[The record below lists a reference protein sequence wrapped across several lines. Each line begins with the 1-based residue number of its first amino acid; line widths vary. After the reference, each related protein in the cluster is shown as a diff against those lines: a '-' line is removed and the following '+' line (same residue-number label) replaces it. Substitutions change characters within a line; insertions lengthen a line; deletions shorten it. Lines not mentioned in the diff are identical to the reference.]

1 MDIIISNFVN
11 NLSLFWSI
19 FSLIILFIILGLSAD
34 QVVFNVRALAV
45 KLGLPVFVLGL
56 ILGVLTSFPEIAV
69 SISAIANNVPNLSMG
84 NLLGGIIVV
93 MGLVLGFSVL
103 LNRGI
108 DNDGKSGF
116 LSLALAYMAFPP
128 VLALKG
134 SLNFFDGLII
144 IILYIALMWRFY
156 KDSRRGI
163 DFKLSFLREN
173 KIFKE
178 LLIALVGITIVMIS
192 ANFIVNITVNLL
204 KSYQLPPYLIGL
216 IFFPIGTNLPEIM
229 VALAAWR
236 HKSGELSFSNLLS
249 SSIINSLILGILALN
264 KNIKITQSSAHLVTS
279 ITMIILFVLILVF
292 HKSGKRL
299 SRLEGAVLLL
309 VYLVFLLWQ
318 ITYLY

>member
-1 MDIIISNFVN
+1 MDVINNFLGE
-11 NLSLFWSI
+11 LSPFWSI
-19 FSLIILFIILGLSAD
+19 FSLVILFIILGLSAD
-34 QVVFNVRALAV
+34 QVVSNARALAI
-45 KLGLPVFVLGL
+45 KLGLPVFILGL
-56 ILGVLTSFPEIAV
+56 VLGVLTSFPEIAV
-69 SISAIANNVPNLSMG
+69 AISAIASNVPNLSMG

-116 LSLALAYMAFPP
+116 LSLALVYMVFPP
-128 VLALKG
+128 LLALKG

-156 KDSRRGI
+156 KDSRQGI

-178 LLIALVGITIVMIS
+178 LLIVLVGITIVMVA
-192 ANFIVNITVNLL
+192 ANFIVNITVDLL
-204 KSYQLPPYLIGL
+204 KNYQLPPYLIGL
-216 IFFPIGTNLPEIM
+216 IFFPIGTNLPEIT
-229 VALAAWR
+229 VALASWR

-249 SSIINSLILGILALN
+249 SSILNSLILGILALN
-264 KNIKITQSSAHLVTS
+264 KNIKITQLSAHLTTT
-279 ITMIILFVLILVF
+279 ITILILFILILIF

-299 SRLEGAVLLL
+299 SRLEGVIILF
-309 VYLVFLLWQ
+309 VYLIFIALQ
-318 ITYLY
+318 IGYLY